1 MTALGTKWIAD
12 VVAFNATM
20 GVLPV
25 GFPLTPK
32 RIGLR
37 TGLIME
43 ECAEVVEATRNY
55 AEDRGGINEVA
66 KELAD
71 LAYVTIGVLSDI
83 PITYELDSRKC
94 LNLSVGQV
102 KRAEIVSKIAPMGMI
117 GRCTDLVRALT
128 YGTETAV
135 CQQVYSVMRR
145 VVGAAADCGIPFDEV
160 WDVVHAANMAKVGG
174 PKDPI
179 TGKQLKPVGWT
190 PPDVAG
196 VLIKHGFILD

>member
-1 MTALGTKWIAD
+1 MTDLGTKWIAD

-43 ECAEVVEATRNY
+43 ECAEVVHATRDY
-55 AEDRGGINEVA
+55 AEGRGSIVDIADG
-66 KELAD
+66 LAD
-71 LAYVTIGVLSDI
+71 LAYVTIGTLSDI
-83 PITYELDSRKC
+83 PVTYELDSRKC
-94 LNLSVGQV
+94 FNLSAGQV
-102 KRAEIVSKIAPMGMI
+102 KRAEVVSKVAPIGMI
-117 GRCTDLVRALT
+117 ARCTDLVRTLA
-128 YGTETAV
+128 YGTELAV

-145 VVGAAADCGIPFDEV
+145 VIGAAADCGIPFDEV
-160 WDVVHAANMAKVGG
+160 WDVVHYANMAKVGG

-179 TGKQLKPVGWT
+179 TGKQLKPAGWT

-196 VLIKHGFILD
+196 VLIKHGHFID